1 MGEAGLNRKPA
12 QRLSGGMAMTQ
23 SPADTSAAVAD
34 GRGRLRRSAPLIAG
48 SLIAAA
54 GLAFG
59 SVTVASAQVGRH
71 SPPPSIAQQAAKVKA
86 QDAYTPTDGNAEL
99 NVNVL
104 EDQVEHY
111 YGSASATF
119 PGVGK
124 VTVPSS
130 TGNYAK
136 QMKQIVTGA
145 EAYLAQA
152 ASRYH
157 GKGKPAVVLDIDD
170 TLLNTYDYTLAEQ
183 FGFTSASNQVW
194 IDDAAFPAVFYMPQ
208 LVSFAAGHGYSIFYI
223 TGRPASQTAATVK
236 DLTSAGYAAPAAGH
250 LFLKPPAPPSYLH
263 CAAAPTCTTTE
274 YKSGTRE
281 HISSL
286 GYTIVADF
294 GDQYSDLLGGDAGH
308 QVKLPNP
315 MYYLP

>member
-1 MGEAGLNRKPA
+1 
-12 QRLSGGMAMTQ
+12 MAMTQ
-23 SPADTSAAVAD
+23 SPADTSSPVV
-34 GRGRLRRSAPLIAG
+34 REHGRLRRSAPVIAG

-59 SVTVASAQVGRH
+59 SVSVASAQAARH

-86 QDAYTPTDGNAEL
+86 EDAYTPVDGNAEL

-119 PGVGK
+119 PGVGT
-124 VTVPSS
+124 VTIPSS
-130 TGNYAK
+130 TSNYAK
-136 QMKQIVTGA
+136 QMKQIVADA
-145 EAYLAQA
+145 EAYLGQA
-152 ASRYH
+152 ARAYH
-157 GKGKPAVVLDIDD
+157 GKGKPAVVFDIDD
-170 TLLNTYDYTLAEQ
+170 TLLNTYDYTLAQQ
-183 FGFTSASNQVW
+183 FGFTSASNLVW

-208 LVSFAAGHGYSIFYI
+208 LVSFAASHGYSIFYI
-223 TGRPASQTAATVK
+223 TGRPQSQTAATVN

-250 LFLKPPAPPSYLH
+250 LFLKPPSPPSYLH
-263 CAAAPTCTTTE
+263 CAAAPSCTTTE
-274 YKSGTRE
+274 YKSGTRKY
-281 HISSL
+281 ISSL

>member
-1 MGEAGLNRKPA
+1 MSEAGVNGTSAGPC
-12 QRLSGGMAMTQ
+12 QEGMAMTK
-23 SPADTSAAVAD
+23 SPDSGAAV
-34 GRGRLRRSAPLIAG
+34 GGKHGRLRRSAPLIAG

-59 SVTVASAQVGRH
+59 SVSVASAQAEH
-71 SPPPSIAQQAAKVKA
+71 HAPPPSIAQQAAAVKA
-86 QDAYTPTDGNAEL
+86 QDAYTPVDGNKEL

-119 PGVGK
+119 PGVGT
-124 VTVPSS
+124 VTISS
-130 TGNYAK
+130 PASNYAK
-136 QMKQIVTGA
+136 QMKQIVAGA
-145 EAYLAQA
+145 EAYLGKA
-152 ASRYH
+152 AARYH
-157 GKGKPAVVLDIDD
+157 GTGKPAVVFDIDD
-170 TLLNTYDYTLAEQ
+170 TLLSTYDYTLAEQ
-183 FGFTSASNQVW
+183 FGYDSATNQVW

-208 LVSFAAGHGYSIFYI
+208 LVTYASKHGYSIYYI
-223 TGRPASQTAATVK
+223 TGRPQSQTAATIK

-250 LFLKPPAPPSYLH
+250 LFLKPSTPPAYLH

-274 YKSGTRE
+274 YKSGTRKY
-281 HISSL
+281 ISSL
-286 GYTIVADF
+286 GNTIVADF